1 MKKIGILAT
10 LFSAMFLVSFTTPR
24 DTARRVPTAFRV
36 AFWNVENLF
45 DTVNDTLTADE
56 DFTPMGKLAWTEER
70 YQKKLEN
77 IAKTLTSLPETRILP
92 FVGLCEIENEK
103 VLQDL
108 LAQPAFQNKGY
119 TYIHKNSPDER
130 GIDVALIYR
139 DAFFKI
145 SDQQWLTVDL
155 TGVTIKADHTR
166 DILYVKGTLM
176 GDNLHVFVNHWPSR
190 REGDKESEPKR
201 MKAAEVLK
209 AKLDSIKSAEP
220 TAKIIVMGDFNDAPS
235 DKSLQALDEVYK
247 AQKAI
252 SGNQLYNP
260 MYELEK
266 SNKGTLY
273 HNGEFNTFDQI
284 LVSGALVNPESPK
297 FRSEDE
303 LGKIFAPDWMC
314 FIDPKSK
321 QQRPNRTFAGTK
333 YYGGYSDHFP
343 VYYDLKLEF

>member
-1 MKKIGILAT
+1 MKKIGIFAT
-10 LFSAMFLVSFTTPR
+10 LITIMLLVSTSSPHLS
-24 DTARRVPTAFRV
+24 ARRVPTAFRV

-45 DTVNDTLTADE
+45 DTVNDTLTDDDE
-56 DFTPMGKLAWTEER
+56 FTPTGKMAWTEER

-92 FVGLCEIENEK
+92 LIGLSEIENEK

-119 TYIHKNSPDER
+119 AYVHKNSPDER

-139 DAFFKI
+139 DALFKI

-155 TGVTIKADHTR
+155 TGVTIKPDHTR
-166 DILYVKGTLM
+166 DILYVKGALM

-201 MKAAEVLK
+201 IRAAEVLK
-209 AKLDSIKSAEP
+209 AKLDSLKSADP
-220 TAKIIVMGDFNDAPS
+220 SAKIIVMGDFNDAPT
-235 DKSLQALDEVYK
+235 DKSMQVLDEVYK
-247 AQKAI
+247 AEKAV
-252 SGNQLYNP
+252 SRNLLYNP

-284 LVSGALVNPESPK
+284 LISGSLMDPTTPK
-297 FRSEDE
+297 FRSEDG

-321 QQRPNRTFAGTK
+321 QQRPNRTYAGTK
-333 YYGGYSDHFP
+333 YYGGFSDHFP
-343 VYYDLKLEF
+343 VYYDLKLVF